1 MATFKNNNNIQK
13 HFILL
18 VNPSKMV
25 SLAGFVGEKK
35 LKFNFHTGLGLHG
48 LNAVM

>member
-1 MATFKNNNNIQK
+1 MATFKNNNDIQK

-25 SLAGFVGEKK
+25 SLAGFAGEK
-35 LKFNFHTGLGLHG
+35 LKFNFHTGLRLHG